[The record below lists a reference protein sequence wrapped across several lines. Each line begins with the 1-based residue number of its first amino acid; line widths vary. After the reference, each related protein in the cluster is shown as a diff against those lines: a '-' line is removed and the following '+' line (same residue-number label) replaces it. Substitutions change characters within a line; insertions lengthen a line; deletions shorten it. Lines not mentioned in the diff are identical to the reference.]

1 MLTGSWSEAV
11 GCQIQL
17 CQEHTHSDSHMLLHG
32 LYILK
37 QRLQHLHSCT
47 CLVLLHQQDGLQHQG
62 RLGRALYRGLSVS
75 RGLRMM
81 HVHVIQD
88 NSVQCRAGQGRA
100 GQGRAGQCRALECH
114 SVQRNAVHDGQGPV
128 QGPST
133 PV

>member
-47 CLVLLHQQDGLQHQG
+47 CLVLLHQQDCLQHQG

-75 RGLRMM
+75 KGLRMTP
-81 HVHVIQD
+81 VHVIQD
-88 NSVQCRAGQGRA
+88 NSVQCNAGQS
-100 GQGRAGQCRALECH
+100 RALECH
-114 SVQRNAVHDGQGPV
+114 SVQRNAVRDEQGPV
-128 QGPST
+128 QGPPT
-133 PV
+133 LV